1 MNPAIP
7 KARTDFFRV
16 EHIMGMPILID
27 VRDTDIDPRA
37 LERAFDRLRLADAVF
52 STYKAESEIS
62 RLNRGELALADAHPD
77 LREVLDL
84 CERFR
89 EETAGDFD
97 IRAPALAA
105 EWGAEDSALHSSS
118 IDPSGLVKGW
128 SVGRAAQ
135 ILEEAGARNYCIN
148 AGGDIIAR
156 GRPGLEPYWRI
167 GIQHPLLRDQI
178 AGVAALR
185 DQAIATS
192 GAYERGTQIID
203 PHTGLPPRDVL
214 SVTIVGPDL
223 TTADAYATAAYAIGD
238 AGPAWTA
245 RLDGYQAMTIL
256 ADNTVL
262 STMGF
267 PSLELD

>member
-1 MNPAIP
+1 
-7 KARTDFFRV
+7 
-16 EHIMGMPILID
+16 MGMPILID
-27 VRDTDIDPRA
+27 VRDMDIDPRA
-37 LERAFDRLRLADAVF
+37 LDRAFDRLRLVDAVF
-52 STYKAESEIS
+52 STYKEGSEIS

-77 LREVLDL
+77 VREVLDL

-89 EETAGDFD
+89 EETAGYFD
-97 IRAPALAA
+97 IRAPAIFT
-105 EWGAEDSALHSSS
+105 EGRTGGSAYPAHAV
-118 IDPSGLVKGW
+118 DPSGLVKGW

-156 GRPGLEPYWRI
+156 GRPGVEPYWRI
-167 GIQHPLLRDQI
+167 GIQHPLLRDQL

-192 GAYERGTQIID
+192 GAYERGAHIVD
-203 PHTGLPPRDVL
+203 PHTGLPPGDVL

-223 TTADAYATAAYAIGD
+223 TVADAFATAAYAMGD
-238 AGPAWTA
+238 VGPAWTA
-245 RLDGYQAMTIL
+245 RLGDYQAMTIM

-262 STMGF
+262 STRGF
-267 PSLELD
+267 PSVGLS